1 MAYEPGMAGAARL
14 EEYLSVI
21 GTHLRDRRKRESFAM
36 YAFGILGEG
45 ARKSAEPI
53 AARACGGQDPVV
65 AHRTH
70 NKLLHFLARSQWSDE
85 IVRLEAARYAIEEV
99 AKHEDITTWI
109 VDDTGFLKQGTHSV
123 GVQRQYTG
131 SAGKTTN
138 CQIGVSLAVAT
149 PTQQF
154 PVDFALY
161 LPRSWADDDARR
173 AKARIPEDLPFRTKT
188 ELALEMIGRALDA
201 GLPGEVLLADNAYGD
216 SAAFRHTVRFLG
228 LDYAVGV
235 KKGTKVVRAAAD
247 GTTKGMPLTCEE
259 LAALPATKYKTIVWR
274 RGTKGQLSGR
284 FAFIRVKTMHDD
296 GESLDQREVQWLI
309 IQHREDEGG
318 DAPKFILTSLRRRMS
333 RKESVRIIMERWRT
347 ERMYQE
353 LKGELGLDHFEGRSF
368 PGWHHHVSVVICC
381 YAFVVAERARS
392 FSPSAARIGA
402 PHPHEIAART
412 SLRRFL
418 RHDQTRHSQMSDDVA
433 SSMSNMSSTAS
444 PIERVRETL
453 LKVGVSLR
461 Q

>member
-1 MAYEPGMAGAARL
+1 MAYEPGMAGAGRL
-14 EEYLSVI
+14 EEYLSHI
-21 GTHLRDRRKRESFAM
+21 GTHLRDKRKRESFAM

-53 AARACGGQDPVV
+53 AARACGGNDPVLT
-65 AHRTH
+65 HRTH
-70 NKLLHFLARSQWSDE
+70 NKLLHFLARSKWSDE
-85 IVRLEAARYAIEEV
+85 SVRLEAARYAIEEV
-99 AKHEDITTWI
+99 GKHEDITTWI

-131 SAGKTTN
+131 SAGKTAN

-161 LPRSWADDDARR
+161 LPRSWAEDDARR
-173 AKARIPEDLPFRTKT
+173 SQARIPDEVLFQTKT
-188 ELALEMIGRALDA
+188 ELALGMIGRALDA
-201 GLPGEVLLADNAYGD
+201 GIPGELLLADSAYGD
-216 SAAFRHTVRFLG
+216 CAAFRQTVRFLG

-235 KKGTKVVRAAAD
+235 KKHTKVVRVDAKGAAK
-247 GTTKGMPLTCEE
+247 GTPLTCEE
-259 LAALPATKYKTIVWR
+259 LADLSSTKYKKLTWR
-274 RGTKGQLSGR
+274 RGTKQPLSDQ
-284 FAFIRVKTMHDD
+284 FAFIRVKTTHED
-296 GESLDQREVQWLI
+296 GESLAEREVQWLI
-309 IQHREDEGG
+309 IQRQGEKGG
-318 DAPKFILTSLRRRMS
+318 VPKFILTTLS
-333 RKESVRIIMERWRT
+333 RPMPRKKLIRIIMERWRT

-392 FSPSAARIGA
+392 FSPSAEGA
-402 PHPHEIAART
+402 ATSRPHEIAARA

-418 RHDQTRHSQMSDDVA
+418 RHDQARYSQMSGTVA
-433 SSMSNMSSTAS
+433 ATLSNVPSTTSSIQRN
-444 PIERVRETL
+444 RETL